1 MLFQKLVMTAL
12 SLRSECILTKTRFSS
27 NSEFKLIEMI
37 MLLKIELGTKSDSVP
52 VSIRGEASRELQR

>member
-1 MLFQKLVMTAL
+1 MLFQKLVRTAL

-37 MLLKIELGTKSDSVP
+37 MPLKIELRTKSDSVP
-52 VSIRGEASRELQR
+52 VSIRGEASWEL